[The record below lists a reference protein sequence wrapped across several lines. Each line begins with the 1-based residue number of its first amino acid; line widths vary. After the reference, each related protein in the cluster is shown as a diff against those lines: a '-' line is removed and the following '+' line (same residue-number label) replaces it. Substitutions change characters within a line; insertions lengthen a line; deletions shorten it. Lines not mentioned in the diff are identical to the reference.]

1 MNIHPLW
8 LVCILVRFSFI
19 FIIRYVYENV
29 KNDFLHILLPILL
42 LIIGLGFIYKGLVGS
57 NSEIQINQVFWH
69 ETRYV
74 HGVLYLLS
82 SYYLWN
88 KNLNMNSMT
97 LFLDLLFSILYRFI
111 LNK

>member
-8 LVCILVRFSFI
+8 LVCIFVRFSLI
-19 FIIRYVYENV
+19 FVIRYVYENV
-29 KNDFLHILLPILL
+29 KDNYLHILIPVLL
-42 LIIGLGFIYKGLVGS
+42 LIMGLGFFYKGFTGS
-57 NSEIQINQVFWH
+57 NAEIQINKVFWH

-74 HGVLYLLS
+74 HGILYVLA

-88 KNLNMNSMT
+88 KNVDMNS
-97 LFLDLLFSILYRFI
+97 LVLSLDLIFSLLYRFI

>member
-19 FIIRYVYENV
+19 FIIRYVYTNV
-29 KNDFLHILLPILL
+29 KDNFLHILIPALL
-42 LIIGLGFIYKGLVGS
+42 LLMGLGFLYKGFVGS
-57 NSEIQINQVFWH
+57 NAEIQFNKVFWN

-74 HGVLYLLS
+74 HGALYLLAT
-82 SYYLWN
+82 YYLWN
-88 KNLNMNSMT
+88 KNLDMNSLV
-97 LFLDLLFSILYRFI
+97 LFLDLVFSFMYRFI